1 MCLSDSASALIPL
14 SLPMCPP
21 PPPPSEGGRREWR
34 RYVRTLRL
42 FRNTGAYRDTS
53 LAECVLFLLTSTMH
67 NQLLSLLVLPL
78 FFYSLSFF
86 LPHQLYRCFV
96 VQHTQAYSSFS
107 QVSFLFVCPPSS
119 CLTSS
124 LSFVRSVSLCSVF
137 LLHCR
142 LFPLSFLV
150 APFHAC
156 FLVCV
161 CVCVS
166 FSFPPAPCYLTS
178 KGYGRI
184 TPRVVTMAAVVQQ
197 HTLFAAAAVLS
208 STLASR
214 VLLCCFFSLTQGRNG
229 APSLCVS
236 LAVYLCLWLDFA
248 SPLFPV
254 RFSCFFFFFRA
265 REWHTSPLRRQ
276 TTPAYSHTCT
286 SPCCFSLRFPTTT
299 MPFFFVKNT
308 PLMLLFSSVMLASF
322 MLLLSLACS
331 SLAYVAVIFCVCVC
345 VYLSVSLF

>member
-1 MCLSDSASALIPL
+1 MCI
-14 SLPMCPP
+14 
-21 PPPPSEGGRREWR
+21 
-34 RYVRTLRL
+34 
-42 FRNTGAYRDTS
+42 
-53 LAECVLFLLTSTMH
+53 
-67 NQLLSLLVLPL
+67 
-78 FFYSLSFF
+78 FF
-86 LPHQLYRCFV
+86 LP
-96 VQHTQAYSSFS
+96 S
-107 QVSFLFVCPPSS
+107 
-119 CLTSS
+119 
-124 LSFVRSVSLCSVF
+124 CSVLF
-137 LLHCR
+137 DIEGIWKNYAQGGDDGSGGATAHSVCCCRCSIKHSSVKGAALL
-142 LFPLSFLV
+142 F
-150 APFHAC
+150 
-156 FLVCV
+156 
-161 CVCVS
+161 
-166 FSFPPAPCYLTS
+166 
-178 KGYGRI
+178 
-184 TPRVVTMAAVVQQ
+184 
-197 HTLFAAAAVLS
+197 
-208 STLASR
+208 
-214 VLLCCFFSLTQGRNG
+214 FFSLTQGRNG